1 MVAMWNL
8 EIENIGGIRAGSTM
22 IDDGL
27 NVVQASNF
35 QGKSSLIAAIQT
47 VMGATGHYE
56 AHPLTEGAGTGS
68 VSLETEED
76 TYNVMIERESYRSYS
91 RNGNPYLTDETDQKT
106 ARLFAF
112 LGENNPVRTAV
123 RNGEDLTEYLQEPL
137 NIDEID
143 RQIED
148 LVEERQQLRI
158 ELEQAE
164 KAAERIPKVQET
176 VTQLEK
182 ELEELRG
189 EKDELEDV
197 SQAKEEADELSDEL
211 STQQSNL
218 ETVER
223 EIDRLQSGI
232 ESKEEELEAKQEELD
247 ALEVPEIPELSD
259 IDAKQDRIS
268 SLEADISLFEEL
280 YRANK
285 NVLESA
291 DLDTL
296 TSVERTLSGD
306 ELECWVCGE
315 PAPKDEMESRIER
328 IDERVS
334 ALREE
339 KQDLETEIDEFE
351 QQKREAE
358 QKHQRRDR
366 LEERI
371 GSLRQEIDE
380 KKADL
385 QQAQK
390 RRDNLQSTVEDL
402 EEELANVEEEYSE
415 KLTDLKTE
423 IRNRERQLEKQQ
435 DELEDLKDRKYDL
448 ENLQQTEEELNDQ
461 IEELRRQKTE
471 TQHQLRDEFE
481 TAIDDIIA
489 RFSPGFEKARLDA
502 KTNQE
507 GEIEEF
513 ELIIAREGR
522 ETTVDALSEGEV
534 ELIGVAAA
542 LAGYRVYDVDT
553 LVPCILIDG
562 ISQLASEHLRGL
574 VEYLEDT
581 ADILVTTA
589 YPEAGEFNGQIISPD
604 SWTVVSDGEG
614 ATA

>member
-1 MVAMWNL
+1 MWNL
-8 EIENIGGIRAGSTM
+8 DIESIGGIRAGSTT
-22 IDDGL
+22 IEDGL

-47 VMGATGHYE
+47 VMGSTGHYE
-56 AHPLTEGAGTGS
+56 DHPITEGAESAS
-68 VSLETEED
+68 VSLEMGEE
-76 TYNVMIERESYRSYS
+76 TYEVTIEQNSPRSYP
-91 RNGNPYLTDETDQKT
+91 RGGNPYLTDETEQKT

-123 RNGEDLTEYLQEPL
+123 RNGEDLTEFLQEPL

-143 RQIED
+143 QEID
-148 LVEERQQLRI
+148 ALIDDRQQLRI

-164 KAAERIPKVQET
+164 KASERIPKVQET
-176 VTQLEK
+176 ITQLEK
-182 ELEELRG
+182 ELEELR
-189 EKDELEDV
+189 EQKDELEDV
-197 SQAKEEADELSDEL
+197 SEAKEEADELSGEL
-211 STQQSNL
+211 SDRQSDL

-223 EIDRLQSGI
+223 EIERLQSDI
-232 ESKEEELEAKQEELD
+232 QNKEADLEAKREELD
-247 ALEVPEIPELSD
+247 ALEVPEIPELSN
-259 IDAKQDRIS
+259 IEEKQDRVS

-296 TSVERTLSGD
+296 TNVERTLSGD

-315 PAPKDEMESRIER
+315 SAPKDQMESRIER

-339 KQDLETEIDEFE
+339 KEELVSEIDEFE
-351 QQKREAE
+351 ERKREAE
-358 QKHQRRDR
+358 QKHHQRDQ
-366 LEERI
+366 LENKV

-385 QQAQK
+385 KQAKK
-390 RRDNLQSTVEDL
+390 RRDELQSAVVEIETEL
-402 EEELANVEEEYSE
+402 EEVEEEYSE
-415 KLTDLKTE
+415 ELTDLKTE
-423 IRNRERQLEKQQ
+423 IRNRERQLERQQ
-435 DELEDLKDRKYDL
+435 DELEEL
-448 ENLQQTEEELNDQ
+448 EERQHELDHLQQKEEELTDQ

-481 TAIDDIIA
+481 TAMDDIIA

-542 LAGYRVYDVDT
+542 LAGYRVYDVDEI
-553 LVPCILIDG
+553 VPCILIDG

-574 VEYLEDT
+574 IDYLEDT
-581 ADILVTTA
+581 ADIFVTTA
-589 YPEAGEFNGQIISPD
+589 YPEAGEFDGQIINPD
-604 SWTVVSDGEG
+604 SWNVVSDGER
-614 ATA
+614 TAA